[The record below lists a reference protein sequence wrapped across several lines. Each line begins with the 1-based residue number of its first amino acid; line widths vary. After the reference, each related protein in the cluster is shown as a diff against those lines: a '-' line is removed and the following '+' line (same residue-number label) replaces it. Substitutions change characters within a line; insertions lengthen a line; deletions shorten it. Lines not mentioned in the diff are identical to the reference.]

1 MRGQLSRARRS
12 LRVYGIDSGNTA
24 AEEAVQEVSKLAR

>member
-1 MRGQLSRARRS
+1 MRGPLSCARS
-12 LRVYGIDSGNTA
+12 LRVYGFDSGNTA